1 MLGAIAG
8 DVIGSVY
15 EFSPIKTKDFELF
28 SPGCGITDDS
38 ILTIAI
44 ADAILHDDDYQ
55 TKIQSYARRYP
66 NPTGSYGARFSK
78 WIWSDDPQP
87 YGSWGNG
94 SAMRVSAVGYAFDD
108 LDTVLHEAKRT
119 AVVTHDHPEGI
130 KGAQATAAA
139 VFLSR
144 TGQSK
149 AEIKAY
155 IEQTFGYDLSR
166 SLDEIRPIYE
176 FNESCQ
182 GTVPEAMTA
191 FLASTDF
198 EDAIRNAVSLGGDCD
213 TLTCITGG
221 MAQAFYGGVPDAIAT
236 QVLGYL
242 DDDLKKITVR
252 FMGRFCS

>member
-8 DVIGSVY
+8 DLIGSVY
-15 EFSPIKTKDFELF
+15 EFNPVKTKDFKLF

-44 ADAILHDDDYQ
+44 ADAILHNDDYQ

-66 NPTGSYGARFSK
+66 NPMGSYGARFSD

-108 LDTVLHEAKRT
+108 LDTVLHEAERT

-130 KGAQATAAA
+130 KGAQAAAA
-139 VFLSR
+139 AIFLGRMGHS
-144 TGQSK
+144 QS
-149 AEIKAY
+149 EIKAY

-166 SLDEIRPIYE
+166 SLDEIRPTYE

-182 GTVPEAMTA
+182 GTVPEAITA

-221 MAQAFYGGVPDAIAT
+221 VAQAFYGGVPDAIAT

-242 DDDLKKITVR
+242 DDDLKEITVR
-252 FMGRFCS
+252 FMARFCS